1 MIFITSFMIY
11 CVMHAIHK
19 EIIQKKEF
27 PSQVT
32 PTIPNLREKYFD
44 AAYRRHK
51 LVYCR
56 TSPNDTH

>member
-1 MIFITSFMIY
+1 
-11 CVMHAIHK
+11 MHAIHK